1 MLPIRIQIGTMSY
14 ENQGRWNRE
23 LITDR
28 EALGPLKEIAEAL
41 GIHWRTLYR
50 YERGESPTPKWLRLA
65 LLGLGLE
72 RAPRRRR

>member
-1 MLPIRIQIGTMSY
+1 MSY
-14 ENQGRWNRE
+14 ATQGKWNRA

-28 EALGPLKEIAEAL
+28 EALGPLKDIAEQL

-72 RAPRRRR
+72 RMPPRKRR